1 MDMKKVNIS
10 VPNLICLCLDDHG
23 NGNLKGEFYHYYAE
37 EGVQFQDSW
46 EMIRKMDAFFDVLNF
61 PQAATVYRSFEK
73 KPVTTGTAHKHIE
86 KKVSAEQLLVQR
98 GKVGTF
104 IVVVQYRQ
112 NTSWQGR
119 MYHVEKD
126 KDYAFAS
133 ELEFISLL
141 KNG

>member
-10 VPNLICLCLDDHG
+10 APNLICLCLDDHG

-86 KKVSAEQLLVQR
+86 KKCPPNNCWLNGEKWGRLLLLSNT
-98 GKVGTF
+98 GKIQVGRAGCT
-104 IVVVQYRQ
+104 
-112 NTSWQGR
+112 
-119 MYHVEKD
+119 M
-126 KDYAFAS
+126 
-133 ELEFISLL
+133 
-141 KNG
+141 